1 MLPSLPF
8 NVLFFFPGYIRLKI
22 DSIKHNQAYGKKV
35 EDILMKVPG
44 VLKAEANPTTGS
56 LLLRYAPKSI
66 DVDALI
72 SAGKE
77 NGFVPENHSWDIE
90 YIKKILTKGLFK

>member
-8 NVLFFFPGYIRLKI
+8 NVLYFFPGYIRLKI
-22 DSIKHNQAYGKKV
+22 DGIKYNQAYGQQI
-35 EDILMKVPG
+35 EDILMKVQG
-44 VLKAEANPTTGS
+44 VLKVETNHTTGS
-56 LLLRYAPKSI
+56 LLLRYDSKSI

-77 NGFVPENHSWDIE
+77 NKFISENHSWDIK